1 MSSLPASVETNG
13 AQCPKKRKLDVLPI
27 YHSPL
32 NDVIAPPSHKSKCTW
47 NRIND
52 KEQVN
57 PHTTDEW

>member
-1 MSSLPASVETNG
+1 MSSLQDSVETNG

-47 NRIND
+47 NRIKD